1 MAQLQIK
8 INLNPPPTNRLVNNN
23 HYSTTPMLL
32 CRRRRTSAPA
42 LLLHLPRPAA
52 ATPPSPHHLF
62 SPPVKP
68 YRKRRVDSAVRD
80 PPEVA
85 EESSENGSAAV
96 RFRKAAAAAAGEEY
110 PADGGAFGVRKE
122 LGRWDGFL
130 LKLRMLIAPPWQRV
144 AHGSVL
150 CMHLRGEISDT
161 AKGRF
166 LGAELALPQVCENFA
181 KAANDPR
188 IAGIYLKIDGLE
200 CGWGKLDEIRRHI
213 LDFRKSG
220 KFVVGYMSFLK
231 EKEYYL
237 GCACDELYAP
247 SFAHFSLYGFA
258 LTSVFLRG
266 VLEKMGIEPVY
277 QRIGKYK
284 KAGDQMMRKTIA
296 EPHLEV
302 LTLLL
307 ENIHENWVATV
318 SSSTG
323 KKREDIEEFLNEGA
337 YRMERL
343 KEEGFITDVF
353 YEDQVMELL
362 KKKVGL
368 QEDKI
373 LPTVD
378 YRKYSRV
385 KNWTLGLNGGKDE
398 IAVIR
403 TSGLIVNSWSLLNFP
418 GSGIIPADVIKQ
430 IRLVR
435 DSKKYKAVVI
445 RIDSAGG
452 DALASDLIWRE
463 VRLLATKKPVIASMS
478 DTAASGGYYIA
489 MGSTAIVAEKL
500 TLTSSVGVIQGRFN
514 LAELHRR
521 IGYHKHVVS
530 KGKYSEFNIAGHRPL
545 RPEESE
551 LHENITKHVYKEFR
565 DKAAFSRS
573 MSVEEMEKVAQGRI
587 WHGADAV
594 SCGLVDAIGGVSR
607 AVAIAKR
614 KANIPDDKPVKVVE
628 LSRPNSSLPEMIMAL
643 GTVMAGLGKTAQAIS
658 PAGLK
663 FFDDDGG
670 VEARMDFDFQSLD
683 GASDPNLMLTLMKC
697 FLGSI

>member
-1 MAQLQIK
+1 MAQLQIT
-8 INLNPPPTNRLVNNN
+8 LNPSPPPPPPNYLNNN
-23 HYSTTPMLL
+23 NCYSTTSTIL
-32 CRRRRTSAPA
+32 CRRRRTSAP
-42 LLLHLPRPAA
+42 LLLHLPRSAA
-52 ATPPSPHHLF
+52 ATPRRLFTPS
-62 SPPVKP
+62 VKS
-68 YRKRRVDSAVRD
+68 YRRMSVDSAVRD

-85 EESSENGSAAV
+85 EESSESGSPAV
-96 RFRKAAAAAAGEEY
+96 RFRKAAAEEY
-110 PADGGAFGVRKE
+110 PADGGAFEVRKE

-220 KFVVGYMSFLK
+220 KFVVGYMSFFK

-307 ENIHENWVATV
+307 DNIHENWVATV

-378 YRKYSRV
+378 Y
-385 KNWTLGLNGGKDE
+385 
-398 IAVIR
+398 
-403 TSGLIVNSWSLLNFP
+403 SWSLLNFP

-435 DSKKYKAVVI
+435 DSNKYKAVVI

-463 VRLLATKKPVIASMS
+463 IRLLATKKPVIASMS
-478 DTAASGGYYIA
+478 DTASSGGYYIA
-489 MGSTAIVAEKL
+489 MGATAIVAEKL
-500 TLTSSVGVIQGRFN
+500 TLTSSVGVVQGKFN

-545 RPEESE
+545 RPEELE
-551 LHENITKHVYKEFR
+551 LQENITKHIYKEFR

-594 SCGLVDAIGGVSR
+594 SFGLVDAIGGVSR
-607 AVAIAKR
+607 AVAIAKH
-614 KANIPDDKPVKVVE
+614 KANIPDNKPVKVVE
-628 LSRPNSSLPEMIMAL
+628 LSRPNSSLTEMITAL
-643 GTVMAGLGKTAQAIS
+643 GTVVAGLGKTAEAIS

-663 FFDDDGG
+663 LFDDDGG

-697 FLGSI
+697 FLSSLF